1 MDPATRHLIEMDPA
15 TRHLIEA
22 IHQAPFG
29 GVLALTGGG
38 TAAAGMLLA
47 VPGGSRTIL
56 EVLVPYQERALVELL
71 GRRPEQFCSAATS
84 REMAHRAYDR
94 ARWLAPGRPVI
105 GLGCTASLATDRPKR
120 GNHRFH
126 VATVTSDRL
135 ATCSLILSK
144 GARERLG
151 EEAVVAMVL
160 LNALAEACGLSAR
173 LEVPLM
179 PDEVLGVE
187 RQPEAGHLSAF
198 FRGEL
203 RTVRATVDG
212 QIVIDSTIPP
222 LLLPGS
228 FNPVHAGHW
237 GLVAAGCRLTGSP
250 PAFELSVTNV
260 DKPPLAPEEVERRLR
275 QFHWKAPVWLTRAPT
290 FVEKAALFR
299 GTTFVVGADTALR
312 IVAPRYYQDSEARML
327 AALERIRALG
337 GRFLVA
343 GRVDPGGRYVGLGDL
358 PIPAAFRDLFREIPE
373 SEFRRDISSTELRA
387 RAAGGT
393 TPDGASQ
400 S

>member
-120 GNHRFH
+120 GEHRFH
-126 VATVTSDRL
+126 IAVDDGVQTATH
-135 ATCSLILSK
+135 SLILTK
-144 GARERLG
+144 GARDRDG
-151 EEAVVAMVL
+151 EEAILDAVL
-160 LNALAEACGLSAR
+160 LTALAQAFGINETLLPPPLLPGEEVKVEA
-173 LEVPLM
+173 
-179 PDEVLGVE
+179 VLYDD
-187 RQPEAGHLSAF
+187 PLSAF
-198 FRGEL
+198 FNGRWPVLCVEPDG
-203 RTVRATVDG
+203 RMSATAARPAV
-212 QIVIDSTIPP
+212 
-222 LLLPGS
+222 LLPGS

-237 GLVAAGCRLTGSP
+237 GLAAVAARRVGGTA
-250 PAFELSVTNV
+250 AFEMSVVNV
-260 DKPPLAPEEVERRLR
+260 DKPPLPREEVRRRLG
-275 QFHWKAPVWLTRAPT
+275 QVQWQAPLWLTRAPT
-290 FVEKAALFR
+290 FAEKAELFP
-299 GTTFVVGADTALR
+299 GVVFAVGADTAVR
-312 IVAPRYYQDSEARML
+312 IVQPRYYGDSEERMIAAL
-327 AALERIRALG
+327 AAIRERG
-337 GRFLVA
+337 CRFLVA
-343 GRVDPGGRYVGLGDL
+343 GRRGADGRFQTLADIPLPAAAVGLFE
-358 PIPAAFRDLFREIPE
+358 AIPE
-373 SEFRRDISSTELRA
+373 SAFHLDISSTQLRA
-387 RAAGGT
+387 AQARSADEG
-393 TPDGASQ
+393 
-400 S
+400 